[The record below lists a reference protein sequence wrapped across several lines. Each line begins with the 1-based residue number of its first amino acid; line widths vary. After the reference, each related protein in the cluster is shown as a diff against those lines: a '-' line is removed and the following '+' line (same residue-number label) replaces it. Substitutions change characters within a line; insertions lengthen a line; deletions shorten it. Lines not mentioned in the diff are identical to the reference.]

1 MRKLLFIALM
11 LASFTSFGQVETIR
25 VLSIDRYQSEG
36 YCVIR
41 AGYRIAIPNPLG
53 SSAQCDRIV
62 MSYANKYNIARI
74 DSIAGKKYAYIIQE
88 ESIAPTTTK
97 TQIRTTLVNR
107 FNDLTSKISI
117 FVANLEVFDF
127 TIGESYIDN
136 IWQLSPQI
144 DSL

>member
-1 MRKLLFIALM
+1 MKKLLFIALM
-11 LASFTSFGQVETIR
+11 LASFTSFSQVETIR
-25 VLSIDRYQSEG
+25 VLSIDRYQSQG
-36 YCVIR
+36 YCVVK

-88 ESIAPTTTK
+88 ESITPTTTK
-97 TQIRTTLVNR
+97 TEIRTTLVNR
-107 FNDLTSKISI
+107 FNDLTSKIAI
-117 FVANLEVFDF
+117 FVANLEVYDS
-127 TIGESYIDN
+127 TLGESYIDN

-144 DSL
+144 NSL

>member
-11 LASFTSFGQVETIR
+11 LASFTSFSQVETIR
-25 VLSIDRYQSEG
+25 VLSIDRYQSQG
-36 YCVIR
+36 YCVVK

-74 DSIAGKKYAYIIQE
+74 DSIAGKKYVYIIQE
-88 ESIAPTTTK
+88 ESITPTTTK
-97 TQIRTTLVNR
+97 VQIRTTLVNR
-107 FNDLTSKISI
+107 FNDLTSKIAI

>member
-11 LASFTSFGQVETIR
+11 LASFTSFSQVETIR
-25 VLSIDRYQSEG
+25 VLSIDRYQSQG
-36 YCVIR
+36 YCVVK

-74 DSIAGKKYAYIIQE
+74 DSIAGKKYAYIVQE
-88 ESIAPTTTK
+88 ESITPTTTK

-107 FNDLTSKISI
+107 FNDLTSKIAI
-117 FVANLEVFDF
+117 FVANLEVYDF

-144 DSL
+144 NSL

>member
-1 MRKLLFIALM
+1 M

-25 VLSIDRYQSEG
+25 VLSIDRNQSQAQG
-36 YCVIR
+36 YSIIR
-41 AGYRIAIPNPLG
+41 VGYRIEIPNPLG
-53 SSAQCDRIV
+53 SSAQCDRII
-62 MSYANKYNIARI
+62 MSYANKYNISRI
-74 DSIAGKKYAYIIQE
+74 DSIAGKKYVYIIQE

-97 TQIRTTLVNR
+97 TQIRAALVNR
-107 FNDLTSKISI
+107 FNTLSAKMTS

-136 IWQLSPQI
+136 VWQLSPQI

>member
-25 VLSIDRYQSEG
+25 VLSIDRYQSQG

-41 AGYRIAIPNPLG
+41 AGFRIAIPNPLG
-53 SSAQCDRIV
+53 SSAQCNRII
-62 MSYANKYNIARI
+62 MSYANKYNIARV
-74 DSIAGKKYAYIIQE
+74 DSIAGSKYAYIVQE

-97 TQIRTTLVNR
+97 TQIRTALVNR
-107 FNDLTSKISI
+107 FNDLTSKMAT
-117 FVANLEVFDF
+117 FVANLEVYDS
-127 TIGESYIDN
+127 TIGESYIN
-136 IWQLSPQI
+136 NTWQLSPKI

>member
-1 MRKLLFIALM
+1 MKKLLFIALM
-11 LASFTSFGQVETIR
+11 LASFTSFSQVETIR
-25 VLSIDRYQSEG
+25 VLSIDRYQSQG

>member
-1 MRKLLFIALM
+1 MKKLLFIALM

-25 VLSIDRYQSEG
+25 VLSIDRYQSQG

-53 SSAQCDRIV
+53 SSAQCDRII
-62 MSYANKYNIARI
+62 MSYANKYNITRI
-74 DSIAGKKYAYIIQE
+74 DSIAGKKYVYIIQE
-88 ESIAPTTTK
+88 ESITPTTTK

-107 FNDLTSKISI
+107 FNDLTSKIAI
-117 FVANLEVFDF
+117 FVANLEVYDS
-127 TIGESYIDN
+127 TLGESYIDN

-144 DSL
+144 NSL

>member
-11 LASFTSFGQVETIR
+11 LASFTSFSQVETIR
-25 VLSIDRYQSEG
+25 VLSIDRYQSQG
-36 YCVIR
+36 YCVVK

-74 DSIAGKKYAYIIQE
+74 DSIAGKKYAYIVQE
-88 ESIAPTTTK
+88 ESITPTTTK

-107 FNDLTSKISI
+107 FNDLTSKIAI

>member
-1 MRKLLFIALM
+1 MKKLLFIALM

-25 VLSIDRYQSEG
+25 VLSIDRYQSQG
-36 YCVIR
+36 YCVVK

-88 ESIAPTTTK
+88 ESITPTTTK
-97 TQIRTTLVNR
+97 TEIRTTLVNR
-107 FNDLTSKISI
+107 FNDLTSKIAI
-117 FVANLEVFDF
+117 FVANLEVYDS
-127 TIGESYIDN
+127 TLGESYIDN
-136 IWQLSPQI
+136 VWQLSPQI
-144 DSL
+144 NSL

>member
-11 LASFTSFGQVETIR
+11 LASFTSFSQVETIR
-25 VLSIDRYQSEG
+25 VLSIDRYQSQG
-36 YCVIR
+36 YCVVK

-74 DSIAGKKYAYIIQE
+74 DSIEGKKYVYIIQE
-88 ESIAPTTTK
+88 ESITPTTTK
-97 TQIRTTLVNR
+97 VQIRTTLVNR
-107 FNDLTSKISI
+107 FNDLTSKIAI

>member
-1 MRKLLFIALM
+1 MKKLLFIALM

-53 SSAQCDRIV
+53 SSAQCDRII

-107 FNDLTSKISI
+107 FNDLTSKIAT
-117 FVANLEVFDF
+117 FVAN
-127 TIGESYIDN
+127 
-136 IWQLSPQI
+136 
-144 DSL
+144 

>member
-1 MRKLLFIALM
+1 MKKLLFIALM
-11 LASFTSFGQVETIR
+11 LASFTSFSQVETIR
-25 VLSIDRYQSEG
+25 VLSIDRYQSQG
-36 YCVIR
+36 YCVVK

-88 ESIAPTTTK
+88 ESITPTTTK
-97 TQIRTTLVNR
+97 TEIRTTLVNR
-107 FNDLTSKISI
+107 FNDLTSKIAI

-144 DSL
+144 NSL

>member
-25 VLSIDRYQSEG
+25 VLSIDRYQSQG
-36 YCVIR
+36 YCVVR

-62 MSYANKYNIARI
+62 MSYANKYNISRI

-88 ESIAPTTTK
+88 ESITPTTTK

-107 FNDLTSKISI
+107 FNDLTSKIAI
-117 FVANLEVFDF
+117 FVANLEVYDS
-127 TIGESYIDN
+127 TLGESYIDN
-136 IWQLSPQI
+136 VWQLSPQI
-144 DSL
+144 NSL

>member
-25 VLSIDRYQSEG
+25 VLSIDRYQSQG

-53 SSAQCDRIV
+53 SSAQCDRII

-88 ESIAPTTTK
+88 ESIAHTTTK
-97 TQIRTTLVNR
+97 TQIRTTLVNK
-107 FNDLTSKISI
+107 FNDLTSKIAI

>member
-11 LASFTSFGQVETIR
+11 LASFTSFSQVETIR
-25 VLSIDRYQSEG
+25 VLSIDRYQSQG
-36 YCVIR
+36 YCVVK

-88 ESIAPTTTK
+88 ESITPTTTK
-97 TQIRTTLVNR
+97 VQIRTTLVNR
-107 FNDLTSKISI
+107 FNDLTSKIAI

>member
-1 MRKLLFIALM
+1 MKKLIFIALM
-11 LASFTSFGQVETIR
+11 LASLTSFSQVETIR
-25 VLSIDRYQSEG
+25 VLSIDRYQSQG

-41 AGYRIAIPNPLG
+41 AGFRIAIPNPLG

-88 ESIAPTTTK
+88 ESITPTTTK

-107 FNDLTSKISI
+107 FNDLTSKIAI
-117 FVANLEVFDF
+117 FVANLEVYDS
-127 TIGESYIDN
+127 TLGESYIDN
-136 IWQLSPQI
+136 VWQLSPQI
-144 DSL
+144 NSL

>member
-1 MRKLLFIALM
+1 M
-11 LASFTSFGQVETIR
+11 LASFTSFSQVETIR
-25 VLSIDRYQSEG
+25 VLSIDRYQSQG
-36 YCVIR
+36 YCVVK
-41 AGYRIAIPNPLG
+41 AGYRIVIPNPLG
-53 SSAQCDRIV
+53 SSAQCDRII
-62 MSYANKYNIARI
+62 MSYANKYNISRI
-74 DSIAGKKYAYIIQE
+74 DSIAGKKYAYIVQE
-88 ESIAPTTTK
+88 ESITPTTTK

-107 FNDLTSKISI
+107 FNDLTSKIAI

>member
-25 VLSIDRYQSEG
+25 VLSIDRYQSQG
-36 YCVIR
+36 YCVVK

-88 ESIAPTTTK
+88 ESITPTTTK
-97 TQIRTTLVNR
+97 TEIRTTLVNR
-107 FNDLTSKISI
+107 FNDLTSKIAI

-144 DSL
+144 NSL

>member
-1 MRKLLFIALM
+1 M
-11 LASFTSFGQVETIR
+11 LASFTSFSQVETIR
-25 VLSIDRYQSEG
+25 VLSIDRYQSQG

-53 SSAQCDRIV
+53 SSAQCDRII

-88 ESIAPTTTK
+88 ESITPTTTK

-107 FNDLTSKISI
+107 FNDLTSKIAI
-117 FVANLEVFDF
+117 FVANLEVYDS
-127 TIGESYIDN
+127 TLGESYIDN

-144 DSL
+144 NSL

>member
-25 VLSIDRYQSEG
+25 VLSIDRYQSQG
-36 YCVIR
+36 YCVVK

-74 DSIAGKKYAYIIQE
+74 DSIAGKKYVYIIQE
-88 ESIAPTTTK
+88 ESITPTTTK
-97 TQIRTTLVNR
+97 VQIRTTLVNR
-107 FNDLTSKISI
+107 FNDLTSKIAI

>member
-1 MRKLLFIALM
+1 MKKLIFIALM
-11 LASFTSFGQVETIR
+11 LASLTSFSQVETIR
-25 VLSIDRYQSEG
+25 VLSIDRYQSQG

-53 SSAQCDRIV
+53 SSAQCDRII

-107 FNDLTSKISI
+107 FNDLTSKIAI
-117 FVANLEVFDF
+117 FVANLEVYDS
-127 TIGESYIDN
+127 TLGESYIDN

-144 DSL
+144 NSL

>member
-1 MRKLLFIALM
+1 M
-11 LASFTSFGQVETIR
+11 LASFTSFSQVETIR
-25 VLSIDRYQSEG
+25 VLSIDRYQSQG
-36 YCVIR
+36 YCVVK

-74 DSIAGKKYAYIIQE
+74 DSIAGKKYVYIIQE
-88 ESIAPTTTK
+88 ESITPTTTK
-97 TQIRTTLVNR
+97 VQIRTTLVNR
-107 FNDLTSKISI
+107 FNDLTSKIAI

>member
-1 MRKLLFIALM
+1 MKKLIFIALM
-11 LASFTSFGQVETIR
+11 LASLTSFSQVETIR
-25 VLSIDRYQSEG
+25 VLSIDRYQSQG

-41 AGYRIAIPNPLG
+41 AGFRIAIPNPLG

-62 MSYANKYNIARI
+62 MSYANKYNISRI
-74 DSIAGKKYAYIIQE
+74 DSIAGKKYVYIVQE
-88 ESIAPTTTK
+88 ESITPTTTK

-107 FNDLTSKISI
+107 FNDLTSKIAI

-144 DSL
+144 NSL

>member
-11 LASFTSFGQVETIR
+11 LASFTSFSQVETIR
-25 VLSIDRYQSEG
+25 VLSIDRYQSQG
-36 YCVIR
+36 YCVVK

-88 ESIAPTTTK
+88 ESITPTTTK
-97 TQIRTTLVNR
+97 TEIRTTLVNR
-107 FNDLTSKISI
+107 FNDLTSKIAI
-117 FVANLEVFDF
+117 FVANLEVYDS
-127 TIGESYIDN
+127 TLGESYIDN

-144 DSL
+144 NSL

>member
-1 MRKLLFIALM
+1 M
-11 LASFTSFGQVETIR
+11 
-25 VLSIDRYQSEG
+25 Y
-36 YCVIR
+36 
-41 AGYRIAIPNPLG
+41 
-53 SSAQCDRIV
+53 IV
-62 MSYANKYNIARI
+62 
-74 DSIAGKKYAYIIQE
+74 QE

-97 TQIRTTLVNR
+97 TQIRTALVNR
-107 FNDLTSKISI
+107 FNTLSAKMTT

>member
-11 LASFTSFGQVETIR
+11 LASFTSFSQVETIR
-25 VLSIDRYQSEG
+25 VLSIDRYQSQG

-53 SSAQCDRIV
+53 SSAQCDRII

-88 ESIAPTTTK
+88 ESITPTTTK

-107 FNDLTSKISI
+107 FNDLTSKIAI
-117 FVANLEVFDF
+117 FVANLEVYDS
-127 TIGESYIDN
+127 TLGESYIDN

-144 DSL
+144 NSL

>member
-1 MRKLLFIALM
+1 M

-25 VLSIDRYQSEG
+25 VLSIDRYQSQG

-41 AGYRIAIPNPLG
+41 AGFRIAIPNPLG

-88 ESIAPTTTK
+88 ESITPTTTK
-97 TQIRTTLVNR
+97 VQIRTTLVNR
-107 FNDLTSKISI
+107 FNDLTSKIAI

-144 DSL
+144 NSL